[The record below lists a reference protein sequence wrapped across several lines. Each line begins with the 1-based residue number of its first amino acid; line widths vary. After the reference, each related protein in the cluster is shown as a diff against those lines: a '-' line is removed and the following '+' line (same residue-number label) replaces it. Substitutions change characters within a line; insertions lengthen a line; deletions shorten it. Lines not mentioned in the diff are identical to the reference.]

1 MRTFLM
7 SFFIFLFLT
16 TATTLAYHE
25 WLDHQTL
32 LAFKTAEPF
41 ELVTYSE
48 VLTAPSGQRLVP
60 MGAILGIHDV
70 DVIAYT
76 YSVPIEAGNSL
87 EVTFSDV
94 TLSKSGTMIFDTD
107 EILDF
112 SYEVET
118 LDPNLAKVTVFVR
131 MNMPTTETQY
141 LRLQGSTVAFKVAFI
156 QKPIL

>member
-7 SFFIFLFLT
+7 SFFIFLFLASGT
-16 TATTLAYHE
+16 KIAYQE

-32 LAFKTAEPF
+32 LTFNATEPF

-48 VLTAPSGQRLVP
+48 VLSAPSGQRLVP

-70 DVIAYT
+70 DVVSYT

-94 TLSKSGTMIFDTD
+94 SLSKSGIRTFDTD
-107 EILDF
+107 DILNF
-112 SYEVET
+112 SYEVEM
-118 LDPNLAKVTVFVR
+118 LRSNIAKVTVFVR